1 MTTEKKWIPVGAK
14 VKATCNWHGSPDVYS
29 YFDKFE
35 FGTLVQCDF
44 GSCPYLVDFPD
55 GESNWY
61 YEEEIEMI
69 EEEKSTMNTFNV
81 GDHVLVLGKIAAVDN
96 IPDATLPYHVAF
108 DGSYVGDAWVRAEQV
123 YPLGDAQKAEFEKK
137 AALAKLTEREKKLL
151 GLA

>member
-1 MTTEKKWIPVGAK
+1 MTTEKKWIPVGTK
-14 VKATCNWHGSPDVYS
+14 VKATRNWQGNPDAGS
-29 YFDKFE
+29 YFDKYE

-44 GSCPYLVDFPD
+44 GPIPYLVDFPD

-61 YEEEIEMI
+61 YEQEIESAD
-69 EEEKSTMNTFNV
+69 EEKSTMNTFNV
-81 GDHVLVLGKIAAVDN
+81 GDYVLVLGKITVN
-96 IPDATLPYHVAF
+96 IRDTAFPYHVAF
-108 DGSYVGDAWVRAEQV
+108 DGSDEGDAWVRAELV